1 MVWALSWPKRK
12 LYLMDYNERIKQLEE
27 ALKEAII
34 EYEYAYQYKG
44 DFLAKKHGDAER
56 VAELRKVLE
65 LKE

>member
-1 MVWALSWPKRK
+1 
-12 LYLMDYNERIKQLEE
+12 MDYKLRIEILEE

-44 DFLAKKHGDAER
+44 DFLAEKHGDAER

-65 LKE
+65 AKE